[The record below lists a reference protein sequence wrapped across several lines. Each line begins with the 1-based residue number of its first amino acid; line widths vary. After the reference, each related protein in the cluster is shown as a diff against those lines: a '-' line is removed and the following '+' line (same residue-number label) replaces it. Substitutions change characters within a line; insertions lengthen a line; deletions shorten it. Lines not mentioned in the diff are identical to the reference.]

1 MGSGLL
7 NLAVKNQ
14 PKYQKVCTQKC
25 MSITTEHISIIK
37 KDMYLHAC
45 KAQKIDTLKIVS
57 ILILHVLTNNQNV
70 QN

>member
-1 MGSGLL
+1 M
-7 NLAVKNQ
+7 
-14 PKYQKVCTQKC
+14 PKTFAQYC

-57 ILILHVLTNNQNV
+57 ILILHVLTNSQNV
-70 QN
+70 